1 MGVGQSCLGEMA
13 TSYLNTPCLL
23 VIPFAMTPWDK
34 ETQQLPATI
43 ERHQVM
49 FHINLFYGLR
59 PRIKLRGEKMTSRTH
74 GHGSRTLGPDAG
86 TLEAFLS
93 VFAL

>member
-1 MGVGQSCLGEMA
+1 MGVGQSCLGEMV
-13 TSYLNTPCLL
+13 TSYSDTPNLL
-23 VIPFAMTPWDK
+23 VIPFAMAPWDK

-59 PRIKLRGEKMTSRTH
+59 PRIELRDR
-74 GHGSRTLGPDAG
+74 
-86 TLEAFLS
+86 
-93 VFAL
+93 

>member
-43 ERHQVM
+43 ERQQVM
-49 FHINLFYGLR
+49 FI
-59 PRIKLRGEKMTSRTH
+59 
-74 GHGSRTLGPDAG
+74 
-86 TLEAFLS
+86 
-93 VFAL
+93 